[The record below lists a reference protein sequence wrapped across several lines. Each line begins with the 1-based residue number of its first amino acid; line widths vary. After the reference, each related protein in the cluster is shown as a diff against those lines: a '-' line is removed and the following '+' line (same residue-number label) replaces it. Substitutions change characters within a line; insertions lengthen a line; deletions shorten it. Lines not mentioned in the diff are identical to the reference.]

1 MKQGILIVVLILVLN
16 QFYTQGQILHTE
28 SFEVIVDTTKMV
40 KGSIIPDFK
49 FQNLKKDL
57 IEFENTAD
65 ISFQF
70 KKNALTIANK
80 IELSKY
86 GEEVLLSGGYLY
98 LEYRKLLENKL
109 VFEPYSQIHWSEA
122 RGLEFKYAGG
132 INLRFRIYTSDKMG
146 LFAGSGPF
154 YEYENWNYDGVPD
167 HLIPTNRENIISEVY
182 KWGSYLSFK
191 WETDLNMD
199 VDISFY
205 HQSRFNEMFSTP
217 RLASS
222 SSLTYNFTEH
232 LGLILQY
239 QNIYDYNPRVPID
252 KMYNHFLASVEV
264 SF

>member
-1 MKQGILIVVLILVLN
+1 MKNSILFLLLAFAIP
-16 QFYTQGQILHTE
+16 FSAYSQILHTE
-28 SFEVIVDTTKMV
+28 SFQVIIDTSKRIQ
-40 KGSIIPDFK
+40 GSIIPDFN
-49 FQNLKKDL
+49 FQNQKKDL
-57 IEFENTAD
+57 IEFENTTD
-65 ISFQF
+65 ISFRL
-70 KKNALTIANK
+70 KEHALTLANK

-98 LEYRKLLENKL
+98 MEYRRLFENRW
-109 VFEPYSQIHWSEA
+109 VIEPYSQLHWSEA

-132 INLRFRIYTSDKMG
+132 INLRFRVYTSDKMG
-146 LFAGSGPF
+146 FYVGSGPF

-167 HLIPTNRENIISEVY
+167 HLIPANTENIISETY
-182 KWGSYLSFK
+182 KLGTYLSFK
-191 WETDLNMD
+191 WRTNINMD

-205 HQSRFNEMFSTP
+205 HQSRFNDMFSTP